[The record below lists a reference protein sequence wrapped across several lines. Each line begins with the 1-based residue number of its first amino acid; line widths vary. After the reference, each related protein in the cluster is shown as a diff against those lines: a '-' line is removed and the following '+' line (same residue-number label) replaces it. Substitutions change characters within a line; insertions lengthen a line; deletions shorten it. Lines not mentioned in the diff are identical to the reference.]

1 MTEQERLDAIDH
13 QNTLKSIQV
22 VMSMSHGRNFIKYLF
37 KNFCVGDFPPVG
49 LKGDDL
55 LEYMSYLRAGNSIYK
70 IILEATPE
78 LAGQLITEI
87 ERGRQD
93 AERKIY
99 SNESSDG
106 E

>member
-22 VMSMSHGRNFIKYLF
+22 VMSMGHGRNFIKYLF
-37 KNFCVGDFPPVG
+37 KNFCVGDYPPVG
-49 LKGDDL
+49 IKGEDL

-70 IILEATPE
+70 IVLEAAPDLT
-78 LAGQLITEI
+78 GQLITEI
-87 ERGRQD
+87 EKGRQD
-93 AERKIY
+93 AERKPY
-99 SNESSDG
+99 VNESSDG